1 MIIKRLNN
9 SFYGMIMSCFLVI
22 FIMESSKQNEKE
34 LKQISINISILESM
48 VGELR
53 KAKLKCLE
61 LSEHLNRDLPKLEYY
76 EIL

>member
-1 MIIKRLNN
+1 
-9 SFYGMIMSCFLVI
+9 
-22 FIMESSKQNEKE
+22 MESSKQNEKE
-34 LKQISINISILESM
+34 LKQISINTSILESM